1 MISLGCSCT
10 PETSPMFYMDADPA
24 DHCHPELLSNPDW
37 HFEIELN
44 ENRQLARLG

>member
-1 MISLGCSCT
+1 
-10 PETSPMFYMDADPA
+10 MFYMDADPA